1 MKNFKSYVIS
11 FIITAVYA
19 FVKLPVLRIDFTS
32 LYYVLAMFFVIAGIL
47 NMVFDREE
55 QRFTITNKRNFK
67 IAIGILAIA
76 VVLPTLASTPIIRAK
91 AYRNLLGT
99 VKESEF
105 TKDVSPVNV
114 NEIRIVDEDMAMKLG
129 DKKLGEVPAIGS
141 VSKLGK
147 FHIQK
152 VGEKLYW
159 VAPLVHRDFIKWVTN
174 MGGTNGYVMVS
185 ANDPQDV
192 KLVQKA
198 NGEDVKI
205 VYQPDAYILQDLHR
219 HVYIKGG
226 MSRGM
231 ADYTL
236 EIDDNGKPF
245 WVVSLYEHK
254 VGFGG
259 ANVNGTAIV
268 DAKTGETK
276 FYSIKDT
283 PEWVDR
289 IQPEEFVIDQINSWG
304 VYVNGF
310 INSVI
315 SEKGVLKVTEGTSLV
330 YGEDDKSYWYTGITS
345 AGGDESTI
353 GFMLVDSR
361 TKEAK
366 LYKQPGATEMAA
378 MKSAEGSVQEKNY
391 EATFPV
397 MYNILGQPTYVSSLK
412 DKAGLVKRVVFVS
425 VEDYNIVGVG
435 RDKAEAMKNYKDAL
449 ESGGSGLEIDES
461 DEFDKELEATV
472 KRIAADTKN
481 GNTIYYL
488 TLDTD
493 DGNIFYAT
501 SKISK
506 ELPLTKEG
514 DKIKNGNT
522 IYYLTL
528 DTDDGNIFY
537 ATSKISKELP
547 LTKEGDKIKITFSK
561 DEKDVIEIDEF
572 DNYNIG
578 KTVEKKED
586 SKVKDK
592 NQKIKNKKKIK
603 LIKKKLQTK

>member
-268 DAKTGETK
+268 DTKTGETK

-315 SEKGVLKVTEGTSLV
+315 SEKGVLKATEGTSLV

-514 DKIKNGNT
+514 DKIK
-522 IYYLTL
+522 
-528 DTDDGNIFY
+528 
-537 ATSKISKELP
+537 
-547 LTKEGDKIKITFSK
+547 ITFSK

-586 SKVKDK
+586 SKANDK
-592 NQKIKNKKKIK
+592 KSEDKKQEENKTNKKETTNKVET
-603 LIKKKLQTK
+603 QEE

>member
-1 MKNFKSYVIS
+1 MKNFKSYAIS

-19 FVKLPVLRIDFTS
+19 FVKLPVLRVDFTS

-47 NMVFDREE
+47 NIVFDREE

-141 VSKLGK
+141 VSKLGE

-152 VGEKLYW
+152 VKDKLYW

-219 HVYIKGG
+219 HVYINGG
-226 MSRGM
+226 MSKGM
-231 ADYTL
+231 EDYTL
-236 EIDDNGKPF
+236 EIDDNGKPY

-259 ANVNGTAIV
+259 SNVNGTAIV

-289 IQPEEFVIDQINSWG
+289 IQPESFVVDQINSWG

-315 SEKGVLKVTEGTSLV
+315 SEKGVLKATEGTSLV
-330 YGEDDKSYWYTGITS
+330 YGDDDRSYWYTGITS

-449 ESGGSGLEIDES
+449 ESGGSSLEIDES
-461 DEFDKELEATV
+461 DEFDKELEGTV

-481 GNTIYYL
+481 GNTVYYL

-493 DGNIFYAT
+493 
-501 SKISK
+501 
-506 ELPLTKEG
+506 E
-514 DKIKNGNT
+514 
-522 IYYLTL
+522 
-528 DTDDGNIFY
+528 GNIFY

-578 KTVEKKED
+578 KIVEKKEETKPED
-586 SKVKDK
+586 KKSEENKTDKKETTDKVE
-592 NQKIKNKKKIK
+592 
-603 LIKKKLQTK
+603 TKEQ

>member
-1 MKNFKSYVIS
+1 MKNFKSYAIS

-19 FVKLPVLRIDFTS
+19 FVKLPVLRVDFTS

-55 QRFTITNKRNFK
+55 QRFTITNKTNFK

-114 NEIRIVDEDMAMKLG
+114 NEIRIVDEEMAMKLG

-174 MGGTNGYVMVS
+174 MSGTNGYVMVS

-198 NGEDVKI
+198 NGEDIKI

-219 HVYIKGG
+219 HVYINGG
-226 MSRGM
+226 MSKGM

-236 EIDDNGKPF
+236 EIDDNGKPY

-289 IQPEEFVIDQINSWG
+289 IQPESFVVDQINSWG

-315 SEKGVLKVTEGTSLV
+315 SEKGVLKATEGTSLV
-330 YGEDDKSYWYTGITS
+330 YGEDNKSYWYTGITS

-449 ESGGSGLEIDES
+449 ESGGSSLEIDES
-461 DEFDKELEATV
+461 DEFDKELEGTV

-481 GNTIYYL
+481 GNTVYYL

-493 DGNIFYAT
+493 
-501 SKISK
+501 
-506 ELPLTKEG
+506 E
-514 DKIKNGNT
+514 
-522 IYYLTL
+522 
-528 DTDDGNIFY
+528 GNIFY

-578 KTVEKKED
+578 KPAEQKEEAKPEDKKSEDKKQEENKSEKKET
-586 SKVKDK
+586 KDK
-592 NQKIKNKKKIK
+592 KTTDKVE
-603 LIKKKLQTK
+603 TKEQ

>member
-1 MKNFKSYVIS
+1 MKNFKSYAIS

-19 FVKLPVLRIDFTS
+19 FVKLPVLRVDFTS

-55 QRFTITNKRNFK
+55 QRFTITNKMNFK

-114 NEIRIVDEDMAMKLG
+114 NEIRIVDEEMAMKLG

-174 MGGTNGYVMVS
+174 MSGTNGYVMVS

-198 NGEDVKI
+198 NGEDIKI

-219 HVYIKGG
+219 HVYINGG
-226 MSRGM
+226 MSKGM

-236 EIDDNGKPF
+236 EIDDNGKPY

-289 IQPEEFVIDQINSWG
+289 IQPESFVVDQINSWG

-315 SEKGVLKVTEGTSLV
+315 SEKGVLKATEGTSLV
-330 YGEDDKSYWYTGITS
+330 YGEDNKSYWYTGITS

-449 ESGGSGLEIDES
+449 ESGGSSLEIDES
-461 DEFDKELEATV
+461 DEFDKELEGTV

-481 GNTIYYL
+481 GNTVYYL

-493 DGNIFYAT
+493 
-501 SKISK
+501 
-506 ELPLTKEG
+506 E
-514 DKIKNGNT
+514 
-522 IYYLTL
+522 
-528 DTDDGNIFY
+528 GNIFY

-578 KTVEKKED
+578 KPAEQKEEAKPKDKKSEDKKQEENKSEKKET
-586 SKVKDK
+586 KDK
-592 NQKIKNKKKIK
+592 KTTDKVE
-603 LIKKKLQTK
+603 TKEQ

>member
-1 MKNFKSYVIS
+1 MKNFKSYAIS

-19 FVKLPVLRIDFTS
+19 FVKLPVLRVDFTS

-55 QRFTITNKRNFK
+55 QRFTITNKTNFK

-114 NEIRIVDEDMAMKLG
+114 NEIRIVDEEMAMKLG

-174 MGGTNGYVMVS
+174 MSGTNGYVMVS

-219 HVYIKGG
+219 HVYINGG
-226 MSRGM
+226 MSKGM

-236 EIDDNGKPF
+236 EIDDNGKPY

-289 IQPEEFVIDQINSWG
+289 IQPESFVVDQINSWG

-315 SEKGVLKVTEGTSLV
+315 SEKGVLKATEGTSLV
-330 YGEDDKSYWYTGITS
+330 YGDDDRSYWYTGITS

-449 ESGGSGLEIDES
+449 ESGGSSLEIDES
-461 DEFDKELEATV
+461 DEFDKELEGTV

-481 GNTIYYL
+481 GNTVYYL

-493 DGNIFYAT
+493 
-501 SKISK
+501 
-506 ELPLTKEG
+506 E
-514 DKIKNGNT
+514 
-522 IYYLTL
+522 
-528 DTDDGNIFY
+528 GNIFY

-578 KTVEKKED
+578 KPAEQKEEAKPEDKKSEDKKPEENKSEKKET
-586 SKVKDK
+586 KDK
-592 NQKIKNKKKIK
+592 RTTDKVE
-603 LIKKKLQTK
+603 TKEQ

>member
-1 MKNFKSYVIS
+1 MKNFKSYAIS

-19 FVKLPVLRIDFTS
+19 FVKLPVLRVDFTS

-47 NMVFDREE
+47 NIVFDREE

-141 VSKLGK
+141 VSKLGE

-152 VGEKLYW
+152 VKDKLYW

-174 MGGTNGYVMVS
+174 MSGTNGYVMVS

-219 HVYIKGG
+219 HVYINGG
-226 MSRGM
+226 MSKGM

-236 EIDDNGKPF
+236 EIDDNGKPY

-268 DAKTGETK
+268 DTKTGETK

-289 IQPEEFVIDQINSWG
+289 IQPESFVVDQINSWG

-315 SEKGVLKVTEGTSLV
+315 SEKGVLKATEGTSLV
-330 YGEDDKSYWYTGITS
+330 YGDDDRSYWYTGITS

-449 ESGGSGLEIDES
+449 ESGGSSLEIDES
-461 DEFDKELEATV
+461 DEFDKELEGTV

-481 GNTIYYL
+481 GNTVYYL

-493 DGNIFYAT
+493 
-501 SKISK
+501 
-506 ELPLTKEG
+506 E
-514 DKIKNGNT
+514 
-522 IYYLTL
+522 
-528 DTDDGNIFY
+528 GNIFY

-578 KTVEKKED
+578 KIVEKKEETKPED
-586 SKVKDK
+586 KKSEENKTDKKETTDKVE
-592 NQKIKNKKKIK
+592 
-603 LIKKKLQTK
+603 TKEQ

>member
-1 MKNFKSYVIS
+1 MKNFKSYAIS

-19 FVKLPVLRIDFTS
+19 FVKLPVLRVDFTS

-55 QRFTITNKRNFK
+55 QRFTITNKTNFK

-114 NEIRIVDEDMAMKLG
+114 NEIRIVDEEMAMKLG

-174 MGGTNGYVMVS
+174 MSGTNGYVMVS

-219 HVYIKGG
+219 HVYINGG
-226 MSRGM
+226 MSKGM

-236 EIDDNGKPF
+236 EIDDNGKPY

-289 IQPEEFVIDQINSWG
+289 IQPESFVVDQINSWG

-315 SEKGVLKVTEGTSLV
+315 SEKGVLKATEGTSLV
-330 YGEDDKSYWYTGITS
+330 YGEDNKSYWYTGITS

-449 ESGGSGLEIDES
+449 ESGGSSLEIYES
-461 DEFDKELEATV
+461 DEFDKELEGTV

-481 GNTIYYL
+481 GNTVYYL

-493 DGNIFYAT
+493 
-501 SKISK
+501 
-506 ELPLTKEG
+506 E
-514 DKIKNGNT
+514 
-522 IYYLTL
+522 
-528 DTDDGNIFY
+528 GNIFY

-578 KTVEKKED
+578 KPAEQKEEAKPEDKKSEDKKQEENKSEKKET
-586 SKVKDK
+586 KDK
-592 NQKIKNKKKIK
+592 KTTDKVE
-603 LIKKKLQTK
+603 TKEQ

>member
-91 AYRNLLGT
+91 AYRNLIGT

-268 DAKTGETK
+268 DTKTGETK

-315 SEKGVLKVTEGTSLV
+315 SEKGVLKATEGTSLV

-461 DEFDKELEATV
+461 DEFDKELEGTV
-472 KRIAADTKN
+472 KRIAADT
-481 GNTIYYL
+481 
-488 TLDTD
+488 
-493 DGNIFYAT
+493 
-501 SKISK
+501 
-506 ELPLTKEG
+506 
-514 DKIKNGNT
+514 KNGNT

-586 SKVKDK
+586 SKAKDK
-592 NQKIKNKKKIK
+592 KSEDKKQEENKTNKKETTNKVET
-603 LIKKKLQTK
+603 QEE

>member
-1 MKNFKSYVIS
+1 MKNFKSYAIS

-55 QRFTITNKRNFK
+55 QRFTITNKTNFK

-141 VSKLGK
+141 VSKLGE

-152 VGEKLYW
+152 VKDKLYW

-174 MGGTNGYVMVS
+174 MSGTNGYVMVS

-219 HVYIKGG
+219 HVYINGG
-226 MSRGM
+226 MGRGM

-289 IQPEEFVIDQINSWG
+289 IQPESFVVDQINSWG

-310 INSVI
+310 INSII
-315 SEKGVLKVTEGTSLV
+315 SEKGVLKATEGTSLV
-330 YGEDDKSYWYTGITS
+330 YGDDDRSYWYTGITS

-449 ESGGSGLEIDES
+449 ESGGSSLEIDES
-461 DEFDKELEATV
+461 DEFDKELEGTV

-481 GNTIYYL
+481 GNTVYYL

-493 DGNIFYAT
+493 
-501 SKISK
+501 
-506 ELPLTKEG
+506 E
-514 DKIKNGNT
+514 
-522 IYYLTL
+522 
-528 DTDDGNIFY
+528 GNIFY

-578 KTVEKKED
+578 KPVEQKEEAKPEDKKSEDKKQEENKSEKKET
-586 SKVKDK
+586 KDK
-592 NQKIKNKKKIK
+592 KTTDKVE
-603 LIKKKLQTK
+603 TKEQ

>member
-1 MKNFKSYVIS
+1 MKNFKSYAIS

-76 VVLPTLASTPIIRAK
+76 VVLPTLASTPVIRAK

-141 VSKLGK
+141 VSKLGE

-174 MGGTNGYVMVS
+174 MSGTNGYVMVS

-219 HVYIKGG
+219 HVYINGG
-226 MSRGM
+226 MGRGM

-289 IQPEEFVIDQINSWG
+289 IQPEDFVIDQINSWG

-315 SEKGVLKVTEGTSLV
+315 SEKGVLKATEGTSLV
-330 YGEDDKSYWYTGITS
+330 YGDDDRSYWYTGITS

-449 ESGGSGLEIDES
+449 ESGGSSLEIDES
-461 DEFDKELEATV
+461 DEFDKELEGTV

-481 GNTIYYL
+481 GNTVYYL

-493 DGNIFYAT
+493 
-501 SKISK
+501 
-506 ELPLTKEG
+506 E
-514 DKIKNGNT
+514 
-522 IYYLTL
+522 
-528 DTDDGNIFY
+528 GNIFY

-578 KTVEKKED
+578 KPVEQKEEAKPEDKKSEDKKQEENKSEKKET
-586 SKVKDK
+586 KDK
-592 NQKIKNKKKIK
+592 KTTDKVE
-603 LIKKKLQTK
+603 TKEQ

>member
-1 MKNFKSYVIS
+1 MRNFKSYVIS
-11 FIITAVYA
+11 FIITAIYA
-19 FVKLPVLRIDFTS
+19 FVKLPVLRVDFTS

-55 QRFTITNKRNFK
+55 QRFSITKKRDFK

-76 VVLPTLASTPIIRAK
+76 IVLPTIASTPIIRAK
-91 AYRNLLGT
+91 SYRNLLGT

-105 TKDVSPVNV
+105 TKDVSPVKV
-114 NEIRIVDEDMAMKLG
+114 EEIRIVDEDMAMKLG

-152 VGEKLYW
+152 VDNKLYW
-159 VAPLVHRDFIKWVTN
+159 VAPLVHRDFIKWITN
-174 MGGTNGYVMVS
+174 TGGTNGYVMVS
-185 ANDPQDV
+185 ANNPQDV
-192 KLVQKA
+192 KLVQKEA
-198 NGEDVKI
+198 NGEDIKI

-219 HVYIKGG
+219 HVYLKGG
-226 MSRGM
+226 MSKGM

-259 ANVNGTAIV
+259 ANVTGTAIV
-268 DAKTGETK
+268 DTKTGETK

-283 PEWVDR
+283 PKWVDR
-289 IQPEEFVIDQINSWG
+289 IQPEEFVVDQINSWG

-310 INSVI
+310 INSII
-315 SEKGVLKVTEGTSLV
+315 SEKGVLKATEGTSLV
-330 YGEDDKSYWYTGITS
+330 YGEDNKSYWYTGITS
-345 AGGDESTI
+345 AGGDESTV

-425 VEDYNIVGVG
+425 VEDYNVVGVG
-435 RDKAEAMKNYKDAL
+435 RDKNEAMKNYKDAL
-449 ESGGSGLEIDES
+449 ESGGSGLDIET
-461 DEFDKELEATV
+461 DEFDKELEGTV

-493 DGNIFYAT
+493 ENNIFYAT
-501 SKISK
+501 SKVSK

-514 DKIKNGNT
+514 DKIR
-522 IYYLTL
+522 
-528 DTDDGNIFY
+528 
-537 ATSKISKELP
+537 
-547 LTKEGDKIKITFSK
+547 ITFSK
-561 DEKDVIEIDEF
+561 DEKDVIEIDDF

-578 KTVEKKED
+578 KSPEKENPKKE
-586 SKVKDK
+586 SEKDNK
-592 NQKIKNKKKIK
+592 NSDKSDKSTKEIK
-603 LIKKKLQTK
+603 TKEQ

>member
-1 MKNFKSYVIS
+1 MKNFKSYAIS

-19 FVKLPVLRIDFTS
+19 FVKLPVLRVDFTS

-55 QRFTITNKRNFK
+55 QRFTITNKTNFK

-114 NEIRIVDEDMAMKLG
+114 NEIRIVDEEMAMKLG

-174 MGGTNGYVMVS
+174 MSGTNGYVMVS

-219 HVYIKGG
+219 HVYINGG
-226 MSRGM
+226 MSKGM

-236 EIDDNGKPF
+236 EIDDNGKPY

-289 IQPEEFVIDQINSWG
+289 IQPESFVVDQINSWG

-315 SEKGVLKVTEGTSLV
+315 SEKGVLKATEGTSLV
-330 YGEDDKSYWYTGITS
+330 YGEDNKSYWYTGITS

-449 ESGGSGLEIDES
+449 ESGGSSLEIDES
-461 DEFDKELEATV
+461 DEFDKELEGTV

-481 GNTIYYL
+481 GNTVYYL

-493 DGNIFYAT
+493 
-501 SKISK
+501 
-506 ELPLTKEG
+506 E
-514 DKIKNGNT
+514 
-522 IYYLTL
+522 
-528 DTDDGNIFY
+528 GNIFY

-578 KTVEKKED
+578 KPAEQKEEAKPEDKKSEDKKQEENKTEKKET
-586 SKVKDK
+586 KDK
-592 NQKIKNKKKIK
+592 KTTDKVE
-603 LIKKKLQTK
+603 TKEQ

>member
-268 DAKTGETK
+268 DTKTGETK

-315 SEKGVLKVTEGTSLV
+315 SEKGVLKATEGTSLV

-514 DKIKNGNT
+514 DKIK
-522 IYYLTL
+522 
-528 DTDDGNIFY
+528 
-537 ATSKISKELP
+537 
-547 LTKEGDKIKITFSK
+547 ITFSK

-586 SKVKDK
+586 SKAKDK
-592 NQKIKNKKKIK
+592 KSEDKKQEENKTDKKETTNK
-603 LIKKKLQTK
+603 VETQEE

>member
-55 QRFTITNKRNFK
+55 QRFTITNKRSFK

-105 TKDVSPVNV
+105 TKDISPVNV

-315 SEKGVLKVTEGTSLV
+315 SEKGVLKATEGTSLV

-514 DKIKNGNT
+514 DKIK
-522 IYYLTL
+522 
-528 DTDDGNIFY
+528 
-537 ATSKISKELP
+537 
-547 LTKEGDKIKITFSK
+547 ITFSK

-586 SKVKDK
+586 SKAKDK
-592 NQKIKNKKKIK
+592 KSEDKKQEENKTNKKETTNKVET
-603 LIKKKLQTK
+603 QEE

>member
-1 MKNFKSYVIS
+1 MKNFKSYAIS

-19 FVKLPVLRIDFTS
+19 FVKLPVLRVDFTS

-76 VVLPTLASTPIIRAK
+76 VVLPTLASTPVIRAK

-141 VSKLGK
+141 VSKLGE

-174 MGGTNGYVMVS
+174 MSGTNGYVMVS

-219 HVYIKGG
+219 HVYINGG
-226 MSRGM
+226 MGRGM

-236 EIDDNGKPF
+236 EIDDNGKPY

-289 IQPEEFVIDQINSWG
+289 IQPEDFVIDQINSWG

-310 INSVI
+310 INSII
-315 SEKGVLKVTEGTSLV
+315 SEKGVLKATEGTSLV
-330 YGEDDKSYWYTGITS
+330 YGDDDRSYWYTGITS

-449 ESGGSGLEIDES
+449 ESGGSSLEIDES
-461 DEFDKELEATV
+461 DEFDKELEGTV

-481 GNTIYYL
+481 GNTVYYL

-493 DGNIFYAT
+493 
-501 SKISK
+501 
-506 ELPLTKEG
+506 E
-514 DKIKNGNT
+514 
-522 IYYLTL
+522 
-528 DTDDGNIFY
+528 GNIFY

-578 KTVEKKED
+578 KIVEKKEEAKPED
-586 SKVKDK
+586 KKSEENKTDKKETTDKVE
-592 NQKIKNKKKIK
+592 
-603 LIKKKLQTK
+603 TKEQ

>member
-1 MKNFKSYVIS
+1 MKNFKSYAIS

-55 QRFTITNKRNFK
+55 QRFTITNKTNFK

-141 VSKLGK
+141 VSKLGE

-152 VGEKLYW
+152 VKDKLYW

-174 MGGTNGYVMVS
+174 MSGTNGYVMVS

-219 HVYIKGG
+219 HVYINGG
-226 MSRGM
+226 MGRGM

-236 EIDDNGKPF
+236 EIDDNGKPY

-289 IQPEEFVIDQINSWG
+289 IQPEDFVIDQINSWG

-310 INSVI
+310 INSII
-315 SEKGVLKVTEGTSLV
+315 SEKGVLKATEGTSLV
-330 YGEDDKSYWYTGITS
+330 YGDDDRSYWYTGITS

-449 ESGGSGLEIDES
+449 ESGGSSLEIDES
-461 DEFDKELEATV
+461 DEFDKELEGTV

-481 GNTIYYL
+481 GNTVYYL

-493 DGNIFYAT
+493 
-501 SKISK
+501 
-506 ELPLTKEG
+506 E
-514 DKIKNGNT
+514 
-522 IYYLTL
+522 
-528 DTDDGNIFY
+528 GNIFY

-578 KTVEKKED
+578 KPAEQKEEAKPEDKKSEENKTDKKETTD
-586 SKVKDK
+586 KETSNKVE
-592 NQKIKNKKKIK
+592 
-603 LIKKKLQTK
+603 TKEQ

>member
-1 MKNFKSYVIS
+1 MKNFKSYAIS

-19 FVKLPVLRIDFTS
+19 FVKLPVLRVDFTS

-55 QRFTITNKRNFK
+55 QRFTITNKTNFK

-114 NEIRIVDEDMAMKLG
+114 NEIRIVDEEMAMKLG

-174 MGGTNGYVMVS
+174 MSGTNGYVMVS

-198 NGEDVKI
+198 NGEDIKI

-219 HVYIKGG
+219 HVYINGG
-226 MSRGM
+226 MSKGM

-236 EIDDNGKPF
+236 EIDDNGKPY

-289 IQPEEFVIDQINSWG
+289 IQPESFVVDQINSWG

-315 SEKGVLKVTEGTSLV
+315 SEKGVLKATEGTSLV
-330 YGEDDKSYWYTGITS
+330 YGEDNKSYWYTGITS

-449 ESGGSGLEIDES
+449 ESGGSSLEIDES
-461 DEFDKELEATV
+461 DEFDKELEGTV

-481 GNTIYYL
+481 GNTVYYL

-493 DGNIFYAT
+493 
-501 SKISK
+501 
-506 ELPLTKEG
+506 E
-514 DKIKNGNT
+514 
-522 IYYLTL
+522 
-528 DTDDGNIFY
+528 GNIFY

-578 KTVEKKED
+578 KIVEKKEEAKPED
-586 SKVKDK
+586 KKSEENKTDKKETTDKVE
-592 NQKIKNKKKIK
+592 
-603 LIKKKLQTK
+603 TKEQ

>member
-1 MKNFKSYVIS
+1 MKNFKSYAIS

-47 NMVFDREE
+47 NIVFDREE

-141 VSKLGK
+141 VSKLGE

-152 VGEKLYW
+152 VKDKLYW

-219 HVYIKGG
+219 HVYINGG
-226 MSRGM
+226 MSKGM

-236 EIDDNGKPF
+236 EIDDNGKPY

-268 DAKTGETK
+268 DTKTGETK

-289 IQPEEFVIDQINSWG
+289 IQPESFVVDQINSWG

-315 SEKGVLKVTEGTSLV
+315 SEKGVLKATEGTSLV
-330 YGEDDKSYWYTGITS
+330 YGEDNKSYWYTGITS

-449 ESGGSGLEIDES
+449 ESGGSSLEIDES
-461 DEFDKELEATV
+461 DEFDKELEGTV

-481 GNTIYYL
+481 GNTVYYL

-493 DGNIFYAT
+493 
-501 SKISK
+501 
-506 ELPLTKEG
+506 E
-514 DKIKNGNT
+514 
-522 IYYLTL
+522 
-528 DTDDGNIFY
+528 GNIFY

-578 KTVEKKED
+578 KIVEKKEETKPED
-586 SKVKDK
+586 KKSEENKTDKKETTDKVE
-592 NQKIKNKKKIK
+592 
-603 LIKKKLQTK
+603 TKEQ